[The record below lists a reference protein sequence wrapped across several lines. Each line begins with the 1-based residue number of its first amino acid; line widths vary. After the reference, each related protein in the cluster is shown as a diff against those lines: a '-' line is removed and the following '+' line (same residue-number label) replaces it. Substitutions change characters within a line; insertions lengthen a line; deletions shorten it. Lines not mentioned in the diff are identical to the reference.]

1 MNFIKALSN
10 FEFAQLLISKGA
22 ISVNAEN
29 KEKKTPLFKGSLSLF
44 LLFEIINYF
53 EQLKISII

>member
-1 MNFIKALSN
+1 MNFIIALSN

-22 ISVNAEN
+22 DVNAEN
-29 KEKKTPLFKGSLSLF
+29 KEKQTPLFKGFLSLF

-53 EQLKISII
+53 EQLKISVI